1 VNNYLAL
8 TWKLNG
14 IDMSMQEIIERFQET
29 VVQIATKTGKG
40 TGFYLRDYDLI
51 VTNYHVVKDNQKVIV
66 KGGTFDKRLAE
77 VAFSDEKFDLAFLIP
92 PVNMKDLPE
101 LKLGHY
107 ESLKDGDTV
116 VAIGHPYGLNYTA
129 TQGVISRVNR
139 IQQGLKFIQIDAAI
153 NPGNSGG
160 PLVDTG
166 GAVVGVNTFIIK
178 GGDNLGFAL
187 PVNYLKEALDQYQPI
202 HGQVAVRCPS
212 CSILVKEDTLEGNK
226 YCPNCGTEIDFP
238 YKNGIEEAV
247 SGIAKTIEDILEK
260 IGFSKDLAR
269 TGQNKWEVM
278 EGSAKI
284 RISYNPEN
292 FFIISDAFLC
302 QLPKQGIKEL
312 YTYLLR
318 ENFKLKGKF
327 FSLHEGSVV
336 LSSLI
341 YDLDINLESGEEMF
355 RDLFQKA
362 DQYDAVLI
370 DQFHCTPI
378 LEER

>member
-1 VNNYLAL
+1 
-8 TWKLNG
+8 
-14 IDMSMQEIIERFQET
+14 MSMQQIIESYHDS
-29 VVQIATKTGKG
+29 VVQIATKTGTG
-40 TGFYLRDYDLI
+40 TGFYLRGYDLI
-51 VTNYHVVKDNQKVIV
+51 VTNYHVVKDNRKVTV
-66 KGGTFDKRLAE
+66 KGRTFDKKLAE
-77 VAFSDEKFDLAFLIP
+77 VIFSDEKFDLAFLLP
-92 PVNMKDLPE
+92 PVDMHGLPE

-107 ESLKDGDTV
+107 DSLKDGDTV

-139 IQQGLKFIQIDAAI
+139 VQQGLKFIQIDAAI

-160 PLVDTG
+160 PLVNTVG
-166 GAVVGVNTFIIK
+166 EIVGVNTFIIK

-187 PVNYLKEALDQYQPI
+187 PINYLKEALDQYKSI
-202 HGQVAVRCPS
+202 YGEVAVRCPS
-212 CSILVKEDTLEGNK
+212 CSTLVTEQNLENKK

-238 YKNGIEEAV
+238 VKADVEEAV

-260 IGFSKDLAR
+260 IGFNKDLAR
-269 TGQNKWEVM
+269 TGQNKWEVE

-302 QLPKQGIKEL
+302 QLPREGIKEL

-336 LSSLI
+336 LSSLV

-362 DQYDAVLI
+362 DHYDTILI
-370 DQFHCTPI
+370 DQFNCTPI